1 LHQKSGSSPK
11 SSLRRRVGS
20 KITHESSQGH
30 SGIASTSSPSTI
42 EDTAFKPYPLEQSH
56 LQQEH
61 AALIERM
68 STLTDDVKVAE
79 HKILEVGKLQSILA
93 ETLALQA
100 DVIDTIHDDVEEAS
114 SNVEAGNREMQE
126 VIRTNIDFYLGVFM
140 LFVFLSCC
148 LLFLDWY
155 RS

>member
-1 LHQKSGSSPK
+1 
-11 SSLRRRVGS
+11 
-20 KITHESSQGH
+20 
-30 SGIASTSSPSTI
+30 
-42 EDTAFKPYPLEQSH
+42 
-56 LQQEH
+56 
-61 AALIERM
+61 M